1 MRTHVVRDRRHLG
14 LAMPP
19 GGSQKE
25 CDHLPEWEFS
35 EEEIWDMRSLTVQ
48 TNYTAV
54 KSYTQ
59 SSRKHNILLPRSG
72 SSLSLTA
79 PKYAA
84 TSAPMDVP
92 VAEGTAVGLAIEA
105 AGAKDGWA
113 AARSLNVEVGKKLA
127 VARYSDDDDDDDEKP
142 GMIPPHLITSRQQR
156 AMASSVME
164 GAGRTLKGRDLR
176 NVRNAVWKHT
186 GFDG

>member
-1 MRTHVVRDRRHLG
+1 MRTHVASRDRLLG
-14 LAMPP
+14 FAMPTA
-19 GGSQKE
+19 GSQKE

-35 EEEIWDMRSLTVQ
+35 EEEVWDMRSLTVQ
-48 TNYTAV
+48 TNYASAV
-54 KSYTQ
+54 RSYTQ
-59 SSRKHNILLPRSG
+59 LSRKHNVLLPRSG

-79 PKYAA
+79 SKYAA
-84 TSAPMDVP
+84 TSAPVDVP

-105 AGAKDGWA
+105 AGAKGRWT
-113 AARSLNVEVGKKLA
+113 AARSLNIEVGKKLA
-127 VARYSDDDDDDDEKP
+127 EARYGDDDDDGEMP

-156 AMASSVME
+156 AMASSMIE